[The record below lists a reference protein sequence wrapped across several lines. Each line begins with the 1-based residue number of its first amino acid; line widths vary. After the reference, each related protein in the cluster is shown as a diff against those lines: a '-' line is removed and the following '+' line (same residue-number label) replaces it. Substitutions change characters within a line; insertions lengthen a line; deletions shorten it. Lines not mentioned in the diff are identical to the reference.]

1 MFHLIIEYH
10 VPKHEDRHE
19 EYLTC
24 LRENLKN
31 PHIEKV
37 HIFLESNRK
46 RPPIE
51 DSKIVYP
58 KIKKQSVGEHRAKE
72 QDKSYL
78 KVSDKHRATF
88 SGLFKYARENLSGK
102 KCIIAN
108 SDIFFDETLEVISEA
123 DLGNTMICL
132 SRWDIREGLGGYAVK
147 LFNRAD
153 SQDSWTFT
161 SPVSKKIEERSNF
174 FLGRIGCDNALAW
187 IAHEEGMKLTNPA
200 HQIISK
206 HMHMVDYRTYKS
218 YGSLLEQNKHGKGL
232 NFMKVHLTD
241 DWELSRVGNRG
252 DYYVESR

>member
-10 VPKHEDRHE
+10 VPKNKDRHE

-37 HIFLESNRK
+37 HIFSESNRK

-58 KIKKQSVGEHRAKE
+58 KIRKLSVGEHRE
-72 QDKSYL
+72 SEPGKSYL
-78 KVSDKHRATF
+78 KISDKSRATF
-88 SGLFKYARENLSGK
+88 SGLFRYARESLSGK
-102 KCIIAN
+102 SCIIAN
-108 SDIFFDETLEVISEA
+108 SDIFFDETLEVINGA
-123 DLGNTMICL
+123 DLDKTMICL
-132 SRWDIREGLGGYAVK
+132 SRWDIKRGLGGNAVK
-147 LFNRAD
+147 LFNRPD
-153 SQDSWTFT
+153 SQDSWIFA
-161 SPVSKKIEERSNF
+161 SPMNKKVEERSNF

-206 HMHMVDYRTYKS
+206 HLHMVDYRTYKNH
-218 YGSLLEQNKHGKGL
+218 GSLLKPNPNGEGL

-241 DWELSRVGNRG
+241 DWKLSRVGNVG